1 VIFISHLVLILLD
14 GYGRQ
19 KAVRSPQK
27 TQLSGVIFAIAGFD
41 PSSGA
46 GATADLKTVAALGGY
61 GVACLTALTVQST
74 LGVRRTESLPG
85 WLVRETLITLAE
97 DTPPAAIKIGMLH
110 TAEVAEAVAEF
121 LAGWQGVPTVLDPVL
136 RSSSGAELLDAGGL
150 AVMRQR
156 ILPLVRWVTPNL
168 AEAAALSGRQVSG
181 IEDIPE
187 AATELRRL
195 YPQLNVVV
203 TGGHLAKP
211 DDYLLS
217 SGGSGSAGVWIQG
230 EKIDTTS
237 THGTGCAFSTAL
249 AVSLAGGAGPEE
261 AARAAKDYVTGA
273 LRHSPGIGHGRG
285 PIGHLWRAGTSSE

>member
-1 VIFISHLVLILLD
+1 MIFIYHLVLILLD
-14 GYGRQ
+14 GCGRQ
-19 KAVRSPQK
+19 KAVRDPTK
-27 TQLSGVIFAIAGFD
+27 IQLPKVIFVIAGFD

-74 LGVRRTESLPG
+74 QGVRRTERLPA

-121 LAGWQGVPTVLDPVL
+121 LAGWREVPTVLDPVL

-156 ILPLVRWVTPNL
+156 ILPLVGWVTPNL
-168 AEAAALSGRQVSG
+168 AEAAALSGRQVG
-181 IEDIPE
+181 RVEDIPE
-187 AATELRRL
+187 AAAELRRL

-203 TGGHLAKP
+203 TGGHLAMP
-211 DDYLLS
+211 DDYFLS
-217 SGGSGSAGVWIQG
+217 SGRSRIEGVWIQG
-230 EKIDTTS
+230 EKINTTS

-249 AVSLAGGAGPEE
+249 AVSLAHGAEPEE
-261 AARAAKDYVTGA
+261 AVRAAKDYVAGA
-273 LRHSPGIGHGRG
+273 LRHAPGIGRGRG
-285 PIGHLWRAGTSSE
+285 PIGHLWRVGTSSE